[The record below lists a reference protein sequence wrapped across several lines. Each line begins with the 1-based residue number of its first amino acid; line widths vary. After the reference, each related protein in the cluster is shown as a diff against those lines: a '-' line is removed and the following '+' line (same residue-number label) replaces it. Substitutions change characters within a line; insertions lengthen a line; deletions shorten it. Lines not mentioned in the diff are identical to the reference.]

1 MNWPWRHG
9 SSKYI
14 CISKFSYQMWKAKTD
29 RTERKADK
37 STVRVEN
44 LNISLLKIDKI
55 GGPARW
61 QRNRIRRPPSPLQI
75 YKKIICMWKNSH
87 RTSFACWQST
97 PDFQK
102 GKPIS
107 TEWGRRKV
115 VREKRDKGFGMETYT
130 LGREPW
136 RRKSFCTLGN
146 PLTAEL
152 EKSFGTPEGNAATCA
167 QKAKWK
173 EITTEIVADQHLPAK
188 MLLACPAAA
197 SMGWV
202 EGFGGWTLG
211 RGLGLTAVKILWSG

>member
-1 MNWPWRHG
+1 MNRPWRHG

-75 YKKIICMWKNSH
+75 YQKIICMWENSH
-87 RTSFACWQST
+87 RTSFTCWQST

-107 TEWGRRKV
+107 LEWGGGKD
-115 VREKRDKGFGMETYT
+115 KCKKGDKGVQDRDLHPRDGVMKEEKFPHTKVSQSRS
-130 LGREPW
+130 GREI
-136 RRKSFCTLGN
+136 LG
-146 PLTAEL
+146 T
-152 EKSFGTPEGNAATCA
+152 
-167 QKAKWK
+167 
-173 EITTEIVADQHLPAK
+173 
-188 MLLACPAAA
+188 
-197 SMGWV
+197 
-202 EGFGGWTLG
+202 
-211 RGLGLTAVKILWSG
+211 